1 LAQPQTPPREL
12 NPYLVLVR
20 FGIRIII
27 LTTFAALGGV
37 SFGRSLVALSALSA
51 VLCAFV
57 AIVRREAAFLGTL
70 NHWDES
76 LAYAAL
82 YFLTIGLGLSST

>member
-1 LAQPQTPPREL
+1 MAQPQTPPREL

-37 SFGRSLVALSALSA
+37 NFGRSFVALSAMSA
-51 VLCAFV
+51 PSQHGNRTSAL
-57 AIVRREAAFLGTL
+57 RTGGTG
-70 NHWDES
+70 H
-76 LAYAAL
+76 
-82 YFLTIGLGLSST
+82 STGD